1 MDPPISV
8 PLSPSRPPRGGEA
21 VCRSRGW
28 AQVEPLGVVWAA
40 VEFVGGD
47 RVIERYHGPIG
58 RFCCRLGS
66 VCVHAHMII
75 LEYIENRLR
84 CMLQSALLD
93 GKDRTGPRGSAGCG
107 EHHHPQGNPH
117 GPSSYCVTCFS
128 SVPQLHLLGQGQ
140 EVLVTS
146 TWVMLPRTMGGR
158 SAASATHSGH

>member
-1 MDPPISV
+1 M
-8 PLSPSRPPRGGEA
+8 
-21 VCRSRGW
+21 
-28 AQVEPLGVVWAA
+28 VWAA

-93 GKDRTGPRGSAGCG
+93 GKDRTGPR
-107 EHHHPQGNPH
+107 
-117 GPSSYCVTCFS
+117 
-128 SVPQLHLLGQGQ
+128 SVLG
-140 EVLVTS
+140 VVS
-146 TWVMLPRTMGGR
+146 TITHRVIPMALALTVSP
-158 SAASATHSGH
+158 ASALCHSCICLARGKKSL